1 MKIIYSSMLP
11 LLAAVCVWTSGCGS
25 LESAVES
32 STTTATT
39 ATETTETTV
48 AETTTTSATETTTTS
63 ATETTTASATEIVTE
78 IATEIAATPTT
89 EATDDAAGIGYT
101 VNLALQTDAVPIH
114 KAQGKCRL
122 LVGLLLLVDPY
133 FAVFMGVAVCG
144 PSQQLVTRHTDK
156 GTGNESAV
164 CLTFRQSVT
173 VCIPL
178 ELQVELFNAVCLMAD
193 GQPHHVAVIRH

>member
-39 ATETTETTV
+39 ATKTTETTV

-89 EATDDAAGIGYT
+89 EATDDAATIEVFACTAGTWYMDGDPDTASLVMDGEGGVAAYYATGNLEYSGY
-101 VNLALQTDAVPIH
+101 LECTDATSGTYAIYQDSGEYVTDFTFDDADTFHINSNW
-114 KAQGKCRL
+114 
-122 LVGLLLLVDPY
+122 
-133 FAVFMGVAVCG
+133 G
-144 PSQQLVTRHTDK
+144 PV
-156 GTGNESAV
+156 
-164 CLTFRQSVT
+164 TFRRT
-173 VCIPL
+173 
-178 ELQVELFNAVCLMAD
+178 
-193 GQPHHVAVIRH
+193 

>member
-89 EATDDAAGIGYT
+89 EATDDAATIEVFACTAGTWYMDGDPDTASLVMDGEGGVAAYYAT
-101 VNLALQTDAVPIH
+101 GNLECTDATSGTYAIYQDSGEYVTDFTFDDADTFHINSNW
-114 KAQGKCRL
+114 
-122 LVGLLLLVDPY
+122 
-133 FAVFMGVAVCG
+133 G
-144 PSQQLVTRHTDK
+144 PV
-156 GTGNESAV
+156 
-164 CLTFRQSVT
+164 TFRRT
-173 VCIPL
+173 
-178 ELQVELFNAVCLMAD
+178 
-193 GQPHHVAVIRH
+193 